1 MALSPMTSLRESL
14 LLFSSF
20 LLFQSMRLK
29 SQAVQMFVQQD
40 SLQLFDVLVV
50 LLLLQNFDAENK
62 VEIFVIQKGV
72 ILFEL
77 VIFCEIWQL
86 LGFFNGAFWSSGIKQ
101 VIFDHKRSF
110 LTCW

>member
-62 VEIFVIQKGV
+62 VEIFVIQKGFFFSIWSFFV
-72 ILFEL
+72 KFVNFWAFSMELF
-77 VIFCEIWQL
+77 
-86 LGFFNGAFWSSGIKQ
+86 GRPA
-101 VIFDHKRSF
+101 
-110 LTCW
+110 

>member
-62 VEIFVIQKGV
+62 VEIFVIQKGFFSIWSFFV
-72 ILFEL
+72 KFVNFWAFLMELF
-77 VIFCEIWQL
+77 
-86 LGFFNGAFWSSGIKQ
+86 GRPA
-101 VIFDHKRSF
+101 
-110 LTCW
+110 